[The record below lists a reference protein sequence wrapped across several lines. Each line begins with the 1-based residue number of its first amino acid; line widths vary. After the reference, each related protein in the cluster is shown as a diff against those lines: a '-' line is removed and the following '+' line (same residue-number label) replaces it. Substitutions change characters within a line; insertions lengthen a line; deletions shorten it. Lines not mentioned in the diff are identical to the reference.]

1 MRSHSTDTGSR
12 LDLMFLKLCSEK
24 PMNKIRI
31 AEISDLAGC
40 NRRTFYNY
48 YKDVDD
54 MKKQI
59 IDRFAQGLDE
69 TLKSDK
75 ENADYTI
82 IDYLL
87 KHKELLKAFAGKNNF
102 DSEFVLDMID
112 VYLKNKNIRKAMDS
126 NESII
131 YPYVYKLFGT
141 LMCVNT
147 WITQEEAGQKSFSE
161 EELTQMILS
170 LQDGTVTV

>member
-31 AEISDLAGC
+31 AEISDRAGC

-59 IDRFAQGLDE
+59 VDRFAQGLDE
-69 TLKSDK
+69 TLKKDDQN
-75 ENADYTI
+75 EDYMI

-87 KHKELLKAFAGKNNF
+87 KNRELLKAFAGKNNF

-112 VYLKNKNIRKAMDS
+112 VYLKNKGIKGTLNS
-126 NESII
+126 ESSII
-131 YPYVYKLFGT
+131 YPYTYKLFGT

-147 WITQEEAGQKSFSE
+147 WIMREEVGQETLSE
-161 EELTQMILS
+161 EDLTKMILS
-170 LQDGTVTV
+170 LQDGTAAV

>member
-24 PMNKIRI
+24 PMNRIRI

-48 YKDVDD
+48 YKDIDD
-54 MKKQI
+54 MKSKI
-59 IDRFAQGLDE
+59 IDRFAEGLDE
-69 TLKSDK
+69 TLKKDQ
-75 ENADYTI
+75 ENLDYTVL
-82 IDYLL
+82 DYLL
-87 KHKELLKAFAGKNNF
+87 KHKELLKAFAGRNF
-102 DSEFVLDMID
+102 DSEFVSDMIM
-112 VYLKNKNIRKAMDS
+112 VYLKNKGFSDPLHV
-126 NESII
+126 ESSLI

-141 LMCVNT
+141 LMCVNS
-147 WITQEEAGQKSFSE
+147 WLVREESGQEAISE

-170 LQDGTVTV
+170 LQRGEITV